1 MLLREGKTLAN
12 IGKLPLQWKIIFD
25 FNPKGLLE
33 ASSSSLS
40 SSSRNM
46 IVIRTHSGYFSTPAD
61 PDRSF
66 YVSLSYDP
74 KGVLRLDPCWRGLW
88 VFESTLESDQLLR
101 TPEWSRIEI
110 THEEGEEGRYFLS
123 LSVNDSQPR
132 RMAGYGPNVG
142 RSGSIDDV
150 KIVGFPQAEGDH
162 REGFKY
168 PLIRGLVVLG
178 KQ

>member
-1 MLLREGKTLAN
+1 
-12 IGKLPLQWKIIFD
+12 
-25 FNPKGLLE
+25 
-33 ASSSSLS
+33 
-40 SSSRNM
+40 M

-88 VFESTLESDQLLR
+88 VFESTLESDQLPR

-123 LSVNDSQPR
+123 LSVNGKQPR
-132 RMAGYGPNVG
+132 RWGAGYGLNVG
-142 RSGSIDDV
+142 QSGNIDDV
-150 KIVGFPQAEGDH
+150 KIVGFPGDAWQSC
-162 REGFKY
+162 EGFKH

>member
-33 ASSSSLS
+33 GSSY
-40 SSSRNM
+40 RWNM

-66 YVSLSYDP
+66 YVSLSYNP
-74 KGVLRLDPCWRGLW
+74 KGVLRIHGFTICG
-88 VFESTLESDQLLR
+88 FLESDQLPR

-123 LSVNDSQPR
+123 LSVNGKQPR
-132 RMAGYGPNVG
+132 RWGAGYGLNVG
-142 RSGSIDDV
+142 QSGNIDDV
-150 KIVGFPQAEGDH
+150 KIVGFPQDAWE
-162 REGFKY
+162 RVIKY

>member
-25 FNPKGLLE
+25 FNPKGL
-33 ASSSSLS
+33 SSTWR

-46 IVIRTHSGYFSTPAD
+46 IVIRTHSGYFSKPAD

-88 VFESTLESDQLLR
+88 VFESTLESDQLPR

-123 LSVNDSQPR
+123 LSVNGKQPR
-132 RMAGYGPNVG
+132 RWGAGYGLNVG
-142 RSGSIDDV
+142 QSGNIDDV
-150 KIVGFPQAEGDH
+150 KIVGFPQDAWE
-162 REGFKY
+162 RVIKY

>member
-1 MLLREGKTLAN
+1 MLLREEKTLAN

-33 ASSSSLS
+33 ASTWS

-74 KGVLRLDPCWRGLW
+74 KGVLRLDYRNLYG
-88 VFESTLESDQLLR
+88 FLESDQLPR

-123 LSVNDSQPR
+123 LSVNGRQSR
-132 RMAGYGPNVG
+132 RMEAGYGHNVG
-142 RSGSIDDV
+142 QSGNIDDV
-150 KIVGFPQAEGDH
+150 KIVGFPQDAWE
-162 REGFKY
+162 RVIKY